1 MRPFSLKKYLE
12 YFKTGAATTA
22 NKKKSNTIFGI
33 MNKTNMHYSAPKV
46 EIISIETQNCFA
58 SGPMHSQAQ
67 FGISSDS
74 GLGDL
79 DEVSADWN

>member
-1 MRPFSLKKYLE
+1 
-12 YFKTGAATTA
+12 
-22 NKKKSNTIFGI
+22 

-46 EIISIETQNCFA
+46 EIISIETQICFA
-58 SGPMHSQAQ
+58 SSPMHSPAR

>member
-1 MRPFSLKKYLE
+1 
-12 YFKTGAATTA
+12 
-22 NKKKSNTIFGI
+22 
-33 MNKTNMHYSAPKV
+33 MNKTNMNYTAPEV

-58 SGPMHSQAQ
+58 SDSHPSYSPSVS

-79 DEVSADWN
+79 REDCTDWN

>member
-1 MRPFSLKKYLE
+1 
-12 YFKTGAATTA
+12 
-22 NKKKSNTIFGI
+22 

-58 SGPMHSQAQ
+58 SDPTPM
-67 FGISSDS
+67 GISSDK

-79 DEVSADWN
+79 EEVGANWD

>member
-1 MRPFSLKKYLE
+1 
-12 YFKTGAATTA
+12 
-22 NKKKSNTIFGI
+22 
-33 MNKTNMHYSAPKV
+33 MNKTNMNYTAPEM

-58 SGPMHSQAQ
+58 SGPMHSQVQ

-74 GLGDL
+74 ELGDL

>member
-1 MRPFSLKKYLE
+1 
-12 YFKTGAATTA
+12 
-22 NKKKSNTIFGI
+22 

-58 SGPMHSQAQ
+58 SDSHPSYSPSVS